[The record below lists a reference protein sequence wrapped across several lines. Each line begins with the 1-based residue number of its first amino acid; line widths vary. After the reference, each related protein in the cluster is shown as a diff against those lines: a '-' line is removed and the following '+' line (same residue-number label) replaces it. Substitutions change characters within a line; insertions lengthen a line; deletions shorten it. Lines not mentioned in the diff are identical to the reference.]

1 MRFNHARRDIPA
13 IARSE
18 KKEAG
23 RPASIYHAFLIAARG
38 YILQP

>member
-1 MRFNHARRDIPA
+1 MRFNHARREIPA

-23 RPASIYHAFLIAARG
+23 RPAPIYHAFQLTARG
-38 YILQP
+38 YIFQP